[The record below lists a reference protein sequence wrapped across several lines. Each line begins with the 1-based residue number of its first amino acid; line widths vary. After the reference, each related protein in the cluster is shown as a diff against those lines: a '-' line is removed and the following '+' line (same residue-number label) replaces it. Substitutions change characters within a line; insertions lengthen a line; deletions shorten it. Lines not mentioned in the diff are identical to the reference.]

1 MPEQMKISLI
11 ITTYNSAK
19 LLDNCLRS
27 VSRQVEMPCE
37 VIIADDGSSD
47 NTKDVVNAWRKQI
60 PVPIKHVWQEDK
72 GFRASRVRN
81 LAFANAE
88 GDYLIIIDG
97 DIILNKYF
105 ILDHHEIARE
115 GCFVC
120 GSRVVMSPE
129 LTKYM
134 QDHELTELPLSHL
147 SVDKWPNTFR
157 NKTLRNMLAPYYGQR
172 LYKGRSCNMAFWKKD
187 MEKVNGFNEDF
198 VGWGLED
205 TDFIARMQQAGIKKH
220 FLKFGGIQYH
230 QYHKERPANNF
241 AERQQL
247 IADIV
252 SSKLPY
258 RCSKGYDRH
267 LVAVKE
273 QK

>member
-1 MPEQMKISLI
+1 MSLKISLVVS
-11 ITTYNSAK
+11 TYNSPVM
-19 LLDNCLRS
+19 LDNCLRS
-27 VSRQVEMPCE
+27 IHNQVELPYE
-37 VIIADDGSSD
+37 VIVADDGS
-47 NTKDVVNAWRKQI
+47 TKETKQVVDKWKSII
-60 PVPIKHVWQEDK
+60 PVPVKHVWQEDK
-72 GFRASRVRN
+72 GFRLSRVRN
-81 LAFANAE
+81 LAFASAD

-97 DIILNKYF
+97 DIILHPYF
-105 ILDHHEIARE
+105 IRDHHEIARE

-120 GSRVVMSPE
+120 GSRVVMSE
-129 LTKYM
+129 QLTQYM
-134 QDHELTELPLSHL
+134 RSVEQTSLPYAQLPTGMWL
-147 SVDKWPNTFR
+147 NNYRCPI
-157 NKTLRNMLAPYYGQR
+157 LRNIMAPIYGQK
-172 LYKGRSCNMAFWKKD
+172 LYKGRGCNMAFWKKD

-205 TDFIARMQQAGIKKH
+205 TDFIARMQQAGVKKR

-252 SSKLPY
+252 SGKLPY

>member
-1 MPEQMKISLI
+1 MPKQMKISLI

-27 VSRQVEMPCE
+27 VSHQVEMPFE

-47 NTKDVVNAWRKQI
+47 NTKQVVEAWRTKI
-60 PVPIKHVWQEDK
+60 SVPIKHVWQEDK
-72 GFRASRVRN
+72 GFRASRGRN
-81 LAFANAE
+81 LAFANTE

-105 ILDHHEIARE
+105 VKDHHELAQQ

-120 GSRVVMSPE
+120 GSRVVMSAE
-129 LTKYM
+129 LTAYM
-134 QDHELTELPLSHL
+134 QDNELTEVPLSRL
-147 SVDKWPNTFR
+147 SINKWPNTMR
-157 NKTLRNMLAPYYGQR
+157 NKCLRHLLAPFYGRR
-172 LYKGRSCNMAFWKKD
+172 LYKGRSCNMAFWKTD
-187 MEKVNGFNEDF
+187 MAKINGFNEDF

-205 TDFIARMQQAGIKKH
+205 TDFIARMQQAGVKKR

-230 QYHKERPANNF
+230 QYHKERPANNQE
-241 AERQQL
+241 ERQRL

-252 SSKLPY
+252 SGKLPY
-258 RCSKGYDRH
+258 YCAKGYDGH
-267 LVAVKE
+267 L
-273 QK
+273 